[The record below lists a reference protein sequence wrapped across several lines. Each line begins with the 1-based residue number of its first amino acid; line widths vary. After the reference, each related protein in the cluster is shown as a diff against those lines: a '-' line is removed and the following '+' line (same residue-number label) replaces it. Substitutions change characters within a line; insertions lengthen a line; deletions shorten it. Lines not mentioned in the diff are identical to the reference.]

1 MCAHKNCFVPGS
13 RFKYTTQAAISRN
26 CSSEREDS
34 GYTELQRD
42 SIWSGFKGGRIVQR
56 TDSEMEEWGDH
67 PREFCGVFGI
77 FGDPDAAEKTYLGLY
92 ALQHRG
98 QESAGI
104 AASDGKRISLHRGM
118 GLVWSVFRDSDI
130 ISGLRG
136 TSAIGH
142 NRYSTTGSSDLMNAQ
157 PILIRSRGEQ
167 IAACHNGN
175 LVNSLEL
182 HTVLEEKGAIF
193 QTTAD
198 SEIALHL
205 IARSKGKSIE
215 EKVEDSLSQLEG
227 AYCFIFLTASKMIAA
242 RDPRGFRPL
251 CVGKMGDSF
260 VIASESCA
268 FDIIGAEYIR
278 SVEPGEILVI
288 DKNGISSRFLK
299 GNFVQSSCVFEYI
312 YFSRPDSIIFGEK
325 VDKTRRMLGKKLA
338 QEAPCDAD
346 IVIAIPDSANTA
358 ALGYAQESGLR
369 FEIGLIRNHYVGR
382 TFIEP
387 QQREREIDVKVKF
400 NPVTGVLKGKRVVVV
415 EDSIVRG
422 TTLKQL
428 IRLIRKAGAVKV
440 HVRVSSPPVISPC
453 FYGIDMS
460 SRGEL
465 IASSCCVEDTC
476 RYIEADSLAYISVEG
491 MLNAVPGGD
500 LQCTACFTGEYPTE
514 IPHHFS
520 KDLFAAGGEPAEK

>member
-1 MCAHKNCFVPGS
+1 VPCDS
-13 RFKYTTQAAISRN
+13 RI
-26 CSSEREDS
+26 
-34 GYTELQRD
+34 
-42 SIWSGFKGGRIVQR
+42 I
-56 TDSEMEEWGDH
+56 EECEDH

-104 AASDGKRISLHRGM
+104 AVSDEKQIVLHRGM
-118 GLVWSVFRDSDI
+118 GLVWSVFQDPAI
-130 ISGLRG
+130 MPELKGM
-136 TSAIGH
+136 SAIGH

-157 PILIRSRGEQ
+157 PILIRTKGEQ
-167 IAACHNGN
+167 IAAAHNGN

-182 HTVLEEKGAIF
+182 RTMLEEKGAIF

-205 IARSKGKSIE
+205 IARSKKATIE
-215 EKVEDSLSQLEG
+215 EKIEDSLSQLEG
-227 AYCFIFLTASKMIAA
+227 AYCFVFLTNSKLIAA

-251 CVGKMGDSF
+251 CIGKTENSF
-260 VIASESCA
+260 VVASESCA
-268 FDIIGAEYIR
+268 FDIIGAQYLR
-278 SVEPGEILVI
+278 SVEPGELVI
-288 DKNGISSRFLK
+288 IDKGGISSRFLK
-299 GNFVQSSCVFEYI
+299 AKPQKSFCVFEYI

-325 VDKTRRMLGKKLA
+325 VDKARRMLGKKLA
-338 QEAPCDAD
+338 EEAPCDAD

-358 ALGYAQESGLR
+358 ALGYAQASGLR

-382 TFIEP
+382 TFIAP
-387 QQREREIDVKVKF
+387 HQKERNLDVKVKF
-400 NPVTGVLKGKRVVVV
+400 NPVSGVLKGKRVIVV

-428 IRLIRKAGAVKV
+428 VRIIIEAGAAEV

-453 FYGIDMS
+453 FYGIDIS

-465 IASSCCVEDTC
+465 IASSHCVEETC
-476 RYIEADSLAYISVEG
+476 RHIEADSLAYLSVEG
-491 MLNAVPGGD
+491 MLSSVAGGD
-500 LQCTACFTGEYPTE
+500 LQCTACFTGNYPTE
-514 IPHHFS
+514 IPQNFT
-520 KDLFAAGGEPAEK
+520 KELFAADCGTIEK

>member
-1 MCAHKNCFVPGS
+1 MRSCNCFLS
-13 RFKYTTQAAISRN
+13 DNSFWRIQQATIFCC
-26 CSSEREDS
+26 CSNESEDS
-34 GYTELQRD
+34 GYTEVRRD
-42 SIWSGFKGGRIVQR
+42 SILIDFEGRRIVGH
-56 TDSEMEEWGDH
+56 TGSATKEWGDR

-118 GLVWSVFRDSDI
+118 GLVWSVFQDSGI

-182 HTVLEEKGAIF
+182 HTLLEEKGAIF

-205 IARSKGKSIE
+205 IARSKGE
-215 EKVEDSLSQLEG
+215 TVADKVEDSLSHLEG
-227 AYCFIFLTASKMIAA
+227 AYCFIFLTPTQMIAA

-251 CVGKMGDSF
+251 CVGKMGNAF
-260 VIASESCA
+260 VVASESCA

-299 GNFVQSSCVFEYI
+299 DGPVQSSCVFEYI

-325 VDKTRRMLGKKLA
+325 VDKIRRMLGKKLA

-358 ALGYAQESGLR
+358 ALGYAQASGLR

-387 QQREREIDVKVKF
+387 QQKEREMDVKVKF

-428 IRLIRKAGAVKV
+428 IRLIRNAGAVKV

-491 MLNAVPGGD
+491 MLSAVPRGD
-500 LQCTACFTGEYPTE
+500 LQCTACFTGEYPTKV
-514 IPHHFS
+514 PHHFS
-520 KDLFAAGGEPAEK
+520 KDLFSDGCGTAEK